1 MQLVIQS
8 KGVKLGI
15 ENSTVIIHHE
25 KHSERVP
32 ASNIESI
39 IMERGCSITSN
50 LICFAAENNIDLI
63 FSGKDGKALARLWSP
78 HFGSITQIRRNQLAF
93 CNSPEAGIWV
103 RNLYMEK
110 ISRQQA
116 VLQLLY
122 HPSKIND
129 ELLDRS
135 VLFLEKYRSK
145 LDADKQA
152 GCIVDGNTLR
162 GWEGLCSRKYF
173 ESISACLPDA
183 YRFERRTQHPALDM
197 FNALLNY
204 AYGILYNLIERALIE
219 AGIDPRI
226 GLFHRDEYNKPSL
239 VYDIIEKYRYWA
251 DILVIQLCMQ
261 EVIYPDF
268 FEEKNDGIWLQHD
281 GRRILISTFNDYLS
295 EVIDLEGLERSR
307 QEHIKVYCR
316 QLAKSWKGNIENEN
330 P

>member
-1 MQLVIQS
+1 MQLVIQN
-8 KGVKLGI
+8 KGIKLGI

-25 KHSERVP
+25 KHCERVP
-32 ASNIESI
+32 AANIDSI
-39 IMERGCSITSN
+39 VIERGCSLTSN
-50 LICFAAENNIDLI
+50 LVCFAAENNIDLI
-63 FSGKDGKALARLWSP
+63 FAGKDGKALARIWSP
-78 HFGSITQIRRNQLAF
+78 HFGSIAQIRRNQLAF
-93 CNSPEAGIWV
+93 SNSPEGAIWV
-103 RNLYMEK
+103 RDLYNEK

-129 ELLDRS
+129 DLLDRS

-145 LDADKQA
+145 INADKED
-152 GCIVDGNTLR
+152 GCIVDSNTLR

-173 ESISACLPDA
+173 ECISVCLPDA
-183 YRFERRTQHPALDM
+183 YRFERRSQHPALDM

-204 AYGILYNLIERALIE
+204 AYGMLYNLIERALIE
-219 AGIDPRI
+219 SGIDPRI

-261 EVIYPDF
+261 EIIYPDF
-268 FEEKNDGIWLQHD
+268 FEEKNGGIWLQHD

-295 EVIDLEGLERSR
+295 EVIDLDGLERSR

-316 QLAKSWKGNIENEN
+316 QLAKSWKGNSENEN
-330 P
+330 

>member
-1 MQLVIQS
+1 MQLVIQK
-8 KGVKLGI
+8 KGAKLGI

-25 KHSERVP
+25 KQCERVP
-32 ASNIESI
+32 AAGIDSI
-39 IMERGCSITSN
+39 VVERGCSLSSN
-50 LICFAAENNIDLI
+50 LICYAAEHNIDLI
-63 FSGKDGKALARLWSP
+63 LAGRDGKALARLWSP
-78 HFGSITQIRRNQLAF
+78 HFGSIAQIRRNQLAF
-93 CNSPEAGIWV
+93 SASPEGAVWV
-103 RNLYMEK
+103 RELYIEK

-129 ELLDRS
+129 DLLDRAA
-135 VLFLEKYRSK
+135 LFLEKYRLK
-145 LDADKQA
+145 LEEDIRLNCPADA
-152 GCIVDGNTLR
+152 NTLR
-162 GWEGLCSRKYF
+162 GWEGLCSRRYF
-173 ESISACLPDA
+173 ECICTCLPDT
-183 YRFERRTQHPALDM
+183 YRFERRSQHPALDM

-204 AYGILYNLIERALIE
+204 AYGMLYNLIERALVE

-268 FEEKNDGIWLQHD
+268 FEEKNGGIWLQND
-281 GRRILISTFNDYLS
+281 GRRILISSFNDYLA
-295 EVIDLEGLERSR
+295 EVIDLDGLERSR

-316 QLAKSWKGNIENEN
+316 QLAKGWKGNTPFETE
-330 P
+330 